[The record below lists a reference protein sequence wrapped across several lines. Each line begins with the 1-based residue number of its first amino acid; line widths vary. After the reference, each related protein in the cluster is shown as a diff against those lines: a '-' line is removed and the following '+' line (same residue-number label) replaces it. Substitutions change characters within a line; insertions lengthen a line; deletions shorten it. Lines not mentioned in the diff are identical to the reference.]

1 MTLSHVYVLIGVAIA
16 VALGAIGSSIGVGQA
31 ARTAAGL
38 LSKEPKKFPQALIMV
53 ALPSTQSLYGLLFG
67 FILLIQTGL
76 LSGTP
81 AKMTDV
87 QGLAFMMSALP
98 VGVACLISGIFQG
111 LTAASG
117 MKILANKPESFSQG
131 VILASLI
138 ESFAIFGLVI
148 SLLTVFV
155 GIPLN

>member
-1 MTLSHVYVLIGVAIA
+1 MTTAHIYVLLGVAIA

-31 ARTAAGL
+31 ARAAAGL

-67 FILLIQTGL
+67 FILLIQTRL

-81 AKMTDV
+81 APMSDI
-87 QGLAFMMSALP
+87 QGIAFMVSALP
-98 VGVACLISGIFQG
+98 VGIACLISGVYQG
-111 LTAASG
+111 LTSASG
-117 MKILANKPESFSQG
+117 LKILASKPESFSQG
-131 VILASLI
+131 IILASLI
-138 ESFAIFGLVI
+138 ETFAIFGLVI

-155 GIPLN
+155 GIPL